1 MLTNA
6 VPTLRPSQPQGQQT
20 SNNSFS
26 QEMIRM
32 NIIIQ
37 RDRPRGEY
45 VHGQLTIDGNRVC
58 QTLENALS
66 CVPAGEYVISLL
78 KCKQYSRKMP
88 CLKAASKREE
98 SQACLSYPEREQA
111 RPKVNA
117 NAPCLQCPK
126 LKFVCSN
133 STLPCYC
140 PQIKPGNGVHDRH
153 DGSIIVWQYNCLGSI
168 IKPRNIFDA
177 LYERIRKS
185 ISRGN
190 VVTLIIK
197 DG

>member
-1 MLTNA
+1 
-6 VPTLRPSQPQGQQT
+6 
-20 SNNSFS
+20 
-26 QEMIRM
+26 M

-66 CVPAGEYVISLL
+66 CVPAGEYAISLL

-88 CLKAASKREE
+88 CLNS
-98 SQACLSYPEREQA
+98 
-111 RPKVNA
+111 
-117 NAPCLQCPK
+117 NAPCAQCPK

-153 DGSIIVWQYNCLGSI
+153 DGSIIVGQYNCLGSI
-168 IKPRNIFDA
+168 IKPRDIFDA

-190 VVTLIIK
+190 QVILTIK

>member
-1 MLTNA
+1 
-6 VPTLRPSQPQGQQT
+6 
-20 SNNSFS
+20 
-26 QEMIRM
+26 M

-88 CLKAASKREE
+88 CL
-98 SQACLSYPEREQA
+98 
-111 RPKVNA
+111 NA
-117 NAPCLQCPK
+117 NSPCAQCPK

-153 DGSIIVWQYNCLGSI
+153 DGSIIVGQYNCLGSI
-168 IKPRNIFDA
+168 IKPRDIFDA